1 MQEYSVPPN
10 VSLSPTSNL
19 TEPVWQHE
27 QQHPSRVAIQRFVN
41 GSWVDMTS
49 GDFAA
54 HVRSVAKG
62 LIASGVKA
70 GDRVAIFA
78 DTRFDWTLADYAIM
92 AAGAATVPIYP
103 SSSEEQVE
111 WILSDSGAVG
121 VFCAGTALEAIVGS
135 VRDALPDLAHVWS
148 FDGGALEELAA
159 AGKDQPDSAVEERV
173 ATLGPDSLATLIYT
187 SGTTGRPKGC
197 DLTHGNLVTECRAVL
212 QAAADVFEP
221 GNKTLLFLP
230 IAHIFGKVI
239 QCACID
245 GGIVIGHYS
254 DVTKLIDIFPPSART
269 SSSRSPAS
277 SRRST
282 TAPRP
287 SPMRAATRGRCSIS
301 PRRRASSTR
310 RRSTPRPVRRP
321 G

>member
-148 FDGGALEELAA
+148 FDGGALEQLHALRALGVRVALDDFGTGYSSLAYLRRFPFDTLKIDRTFINEMLQRDDSQAIVRMMTQLAGTLGMRTVAEGVETEAQLSAVAA
-159 AGKDQPDSAVEERV
+159 AGCDEVQGFLVSRPC
-173 ATLGPDSLATLIYT
+173 TLTQ
-187 SGTTGRPKGC
+187 
-197 DLTHGNLVTECRAVL
+197 L
-212 QAAADVFEP
+212 QAMREHWQQVGSF
-221 GNKTLLFLP
+221 
-230 IAHIFGKVI
+230 AHVSL
-239 QCACID
+239 Q
-245 GGIVIGHYS
+245 
-254 DVTKLIDIFPPSART
+254 
-269 SSSRSPAS
+269 
-277 SRRST
+277 
-282 TAPRP
+282 
-287 SPMRAATRGRCSIS
+287 
-301 PRRRASSTR
+301 
-310 RRSTPRPVRRP
+310 
-321 G
+321 